1 MWPLAWHSL
10 AGRRRKEPLSLARS
24 SPMGAQHYMTELYV
38 LCCRS
43 RGPPY
48 PKAGVAAREKYFWRS
63 REQPQ
68 PSIIFLKS
76 QGRISQGMRLHGSPK
91 ATKVLHSSKGP
102 GMQLALT
109 YISGEGKQSTE
120 DAHGSPGA
128 EVTLLPASSSS
139 LPAQPSSCSSSWA
152 PAGAGCAHGGGER
165 RRWRGGR
172 SEVNFCGW
180 GISGGTLS
188 G

>member
-1 MWPLAWHSL
+1 
-10 AGRRRKEPLSLARS
+10 
-24 SPMGAQHYMTELYV
+24 
-38 LCCRS
+38 
-43 RGPPY
+43 
-48 PKAGVAAREKYFWRS
+48 
-63 REQPQ
+63 
-68 PSIIFLKS
+68 
-76 QGRISQGMRLHGSPK
+76 MRLHGSPK

-172 SEVNFCGW
+172 SEVNFCG
-180 GISGGTLS
+180 
-188 G
+188 